1 MNKILVTI
9 LLAFFGVINVN
20 AQEIDSLQI
29 KSDTISIESLAARLD
44 KLQHDY
50 DYLKLDFE
58 LNRMQ
63 FKLEILANNI
73 KNYSTDLEIDCY
85 HYSGRYM
92 KEICSSS
99 TDNYNISVELLN
111 SLKETI
117 TQLKAMVAIKVI
129 SSDFTEDE
137 INLLNRNCNTLDLG
151 VRLVERALSSYKT
164 TIDWFKDKSSIL
176 N

>member
-1 MNKILVTI
+1 MKKILFTI

-20 AQEIDSLQI
+20 AQEIDFLQI
-29 KSDTISIESLAARLD
+29 KSDTISIESLAAKLD

-50 DYLKLDFE
+50 DYLKLDSE

-63 FKLEILANNI
+63 LKLEILANNI

-85 HYSGRYM
+85 HYNGRYM
-92 KEICSSS
+92 NEICSSS
-99 TDNYNISVELLN
+99 SDNYNVSVKLLN

-117 TQLKAMVAIKVI
+117 TQLKAMVAIKII
-129 SSDFTEDE
+129 SSNFSEDE
-137 INLLNRNCNTLDLG
+137 INLLNHNCNTLDLG
-151 VRLVERALSSYKT
+151 VRLVEKALASYKI